1 MTEEIRDNQI
11 QDTELISEETSLM
24 PTSEVSLT
32 EARAN
37 LSLEAQKLI
46 GELTSEKD
54 KQKMQALEQQ
64 FNEVQRKKQ
73 LARISKLSEVQDMLT
88 DQFYQ
93 RISQRP
99 DEISNKEMLDGMK
112 VVQDLMEKNQKH
124 AESVE
129 EIPQLIQINQTEVN
143 VGNTL
148 NRDSRE
154 RVKNAVQGLLDSL
167 KTQQMLNDLVIP
179 DEPSI
184 IEADFVDEEAE
195 TNGQE

>member
-1 MTEEIRDNQI
+1 MIAEIRDNQA
-11 QDTELISEETSLM
+11 QDTKLISEETSLI
-24 PTSEVSLT
+24 PTPETSLT

-37 LSLEAQKLI
+37 LSLEAQKVI

-64 FNEVQRKKQ
+64 FNEIQRKKQ

-124 AESVE
+124 TESIE

-143 VGNTL
+143 VGNNNL

-154 RVKNAVQGLLDSL
+154 RVKNAVLGLLDSIN
-167 KTQQMLNDLVIP
+167 KVQQMP
-179 DEPSI
+179 EEPGT
-184 IEADFVDEEAE
+184 IEADFVDKDGES
-195 TNGQE
+195 NG